1 MVGEAMRHVP
11 MGADPFDE
19 AAHDAALR
27 GSPWRKRWRLS
38 SIPDALER
46 ALAGAGFDR
55 GPWLAVALG
64 AGIVVWFALPGPGAW
79 IAALLSCA
87 LIPFIALSAWRGV
100 DERAFLLRAAMVVPA
115 VIALG
120 ITLIWVRSVMVGEPP
135 IDRPI
140 VATLDARVLER
151 IEQPAQQRVRLVLA
165 TRLGAQAGAFGEP
178 ADARATRVRINVP
191 QEKDIAAAREGA
203 RVRLRARLMP
213 PGTPMVPGAYNFART
228 AWFGGLSATGSLI
241 GEMEI
246 VEPAQEG
253 GGTIAGLQRTLSA
266 HVRANLDGSPGAIA
280 AAFASGDRG
289 GISEADD
296 AAMRDAGLTHLL
308 SISGLHVSA
317 VIAAAYL
324 LAIRLLALIPP
335 LALRV
340 RLPVLAAGAGALAG
354 IGYTLLTGAEVPT
367 VRSCIGALLVLI
379 ALALGREALS
389 MRMIAVAAGAVLL
402 LWPESLIGP
411 SFQMSFAAVTAIVAL
426 HSSGPVREFLAPRER
441 AVAGHRLLRGT
452 AMLIVTGLVIEFSLM
467 PIVLYHFHRAGFYGA
482 FANVVAIP
490 LTTFVSM
497 PMIALALFLDLFGLG
512 APAWWAAGKSLE
524 LLLGIAHWTAGQP
537 GSVKLMPQMSD
548 GTLALFVLG
557 GLWLALWRGRARLMG
572 LILVVAATILLLLT
586 PRPDILVSG
595 DGRHVAIAAADGGLL
610 LLRDTQ
616 SRFARD
622 NLTELSATAARPIA
636 LENWP
641 GAQCS
646 PDFCVVEIASMDEL
660 SGESAPL
667 TLLLSRSN
675 QIVEERALAAAC
687 ERSDIVIS
695 DRFLP
700 RSCQPAWLKVD
711 RSLLRETGGLSINVQ
726 SRKVRTV
733 AAREGDHGWWQG
745 AGD

>member
-1 MVGEAMRHVP
+1 
-11 MGADPFDE
+11 
-19 AAHDAALR
+19 
-27 GSPWRKRWRLS
+27 
-38 SIPDALER
+38 
-46 ALAGAGFDR
+46 
-55 GPWLAVALG
+55 
-64 AGIVVWFALPGPGAW
+64 
-79 IAALLSCA
+79 
-87 LIPFIALSAWRGV
+87 
-100 DERAFLLRAAMVVPA
+100 
-115 VIALG
+115 
-120 ITLIWVRSVMVGEPP
+120 
-135 IDRPI
+135 
-140 VATLDARVLER
+140 
-151 IEQPAQQRVRLVLA
+151 
-165 TRLGAQAGAFGEP
+165 
-178 ADARATRVRINVP
+178 
-191 QEKDIAAAREGA
+191 
-203 RVRLRARLMP
+203 
-213 PGTPMVPGAYNFART
+213 
-228 AWFGGLSATGSLI
+228 
-241 GEMEI
+241 
-246 VEPAQEG
+246 
-253 GGTIAGLQRTLSA
+253 
-266 HVRANLDGSPGAIA
+266 
-280 AAFASGDRG
+280 
-289 GISEADD
+289 
-296 AAMRDAGLTHLL
+296 
-308 SISGLHVSA
+308 
-317 VIAAAYL
+317 
-324 LAIRLLALIPP
+324 
-335 LALRV
+335 
-340 RLPVLAAGAGALAG
+340 
-354 IGYTLLTGAEVPT
+354 
-367 VRSCIGALLVLI
+367 
-379 ALALGREALS
+379 
-389 MRMIAVAAGAVLL
+389 
-402 LWPESLIGP
+402 
-411 SFQMSFAAVTAIVAL
+411 MSFAAVTAIVAL